1 MKFKKDWLKYRWVE
15 SALAICVGVLFYVL
29 LTNFGSF
36 FEAVGRFFKFI
47 TPVIIGI
54 AIAYVIDPLARLFE
68 HHLFG
73 KLKKWQLRRML
84 AVILALILIF
94 SLVVLLM
101 VYLVPQV
108 VDSIK
113 QFVENLDGYSAS
125 LKSYIKSLSG
135 KLGKFNLSGVNDFLD
150 NLVTNI
156 VKWIGDNREV
166 IVTKGIDFGSGL
178 ITFILGTI
186 LAIYF
191 LFGKYFLLAGGKRFF
206 RAAMPEK
213 RYKSTM
219 SFFSRCNRIMTR
231 YVACDVLD
239 GIIIGV
245 VNGVFMAIMGMPY
258 VILISVVV
266 GVTNLAPT
274 FGPLV
279 GAVIGGLILLLVDPF
294 YALIFLVF
302 TLILQTI
309 DGYVIKPKLFGDS
322 LGVSSV
328 MILVFIILGGRMFGI
343 LGVLLSI
350 PIAAIV
356 DFSYHDYIL
365 TRLER
370 KRGILDG
377 EAETPEAESKKS
389 MQELSEKE
397 QDREERREERK
408 EIRKTEKEQ
417 ERLEKEQE
425 KLAKEQ
431 ERLERSDRSGV
442 KGIIDRLKK
451 ESDEKE
457 SDEKESDEKGPGEK
471 ASDAKEAD
479 TKDVDDKK

>member
-1 MKFKKDWLKYRWVE
+1 MKFKKEWLKYKWVE
-15 SALAICVGVLFYVL
+15 NALAICIGVLFFVL
-29 LTNFGSF
+29 LSNFGSVF
-36 FEAVGRFFKFI
+36 GVIGRFFRFI
-47 TPVIIGI
+47 TPVIVGV
-54 AIAYVIDPLARLFE
+54 AIAYVIDPLARFFE

-73 KLKKWQLRRML
+73 RLKKWQLRRML
-84 AVILALILIF
+84 AVTVALLFILAL
-94 SLVVLLM
+94 VVTLM
-101 VYLVPQV
+101 VFLVPQIG
-108 VDSIK
+108 DSIK

-125 LKSYIKSLSG
+125 LKEYLKGLSE

-166 IVTKGIDFGSGL
+166 IVNKGIDFGSGL
-178 ITFILGTI
+178 ITFLLGFI

-206 RAAMPEK
+206 RAAMPAE
-213 RYKSTM
+213 RYRSTM
-219 SFFSRCNRIMTR
+219 NFFSRCNRIMTR

-239 GIIIGV
+239 GVIIGV
-245 VNGVFMAIMGMPY
+245 LNGIFMAIMEMPY
-258 VILISVVV
+258 AVLISVVV

-279 GAVIGGLILLLVDPF
+279 GGAIGGLILLLVNPV
-294 YALIFLVF
+294 YALIFVIF

-350 PIAAIV
+350 PLAAIV

-365 TRLER
+365 ARLER
-370 KRGILDG
+370 KRGISDG
-377 EAETPEAESKKS
+377 EEETPEAESIKS
-389 MQELSEKE
+389 LQELSEKE
-397 QDREERREERK
+397 QDRAEKREERK
-408 EIRKTEKEQ
+408 EVRKNEREQ
-417 ERLEKEQE
+417 ERMEKEQE

-431 ERLERSDRSGV
+431 ERLEKGERPGV
-442 KGIIDRLKK
+442 MGIIDRLKK
-451 ESDEKE
+451 DDDDDDEKK
-457 SDEKESDEKGPGEK
+457 DRDKDKEND
-471 ASDAKEAD
+471 KE
-479 TKDVDDKK
+479 